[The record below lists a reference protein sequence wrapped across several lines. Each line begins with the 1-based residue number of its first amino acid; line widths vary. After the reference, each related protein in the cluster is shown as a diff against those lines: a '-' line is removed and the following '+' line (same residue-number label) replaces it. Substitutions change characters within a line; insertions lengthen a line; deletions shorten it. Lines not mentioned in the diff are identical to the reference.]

1 MLFWSLSD
9 SWQTGNKLGYFLFA
23 LIRQV
28 NSRDEPTAAT
38 KAFATAQELSIERAC
53 AL

>member
-23 LIRQV
+23 RDTASEL
-28 NSRDEPTAAT
+28 RDEAD
-38 KAFATAQELSIERAC
+38 SRN
-53 AL
+53 